1 MVHINKMICIGFKSF
16 RKKTVINFDKGFSA
30 IVGANGSGKS
40 NIIDA
45 FVFVLGALSA
55 KTLRATNIKDLIS
68 NGGNGLGPAQTASVE
83 IVFDNKDGA
92 FGLGES
98 EIRILR
104 KIDRKGNG
112 IYRLNDKRS
121 TRKEIVSLLDLAG
134 IIPNSSNMIMQG
146 ELFRLIN
153 MNSTQRR
160 ELVEDIAGISSY
172 NERKLSAEDELVK
185 VQTNLGQISLLL
197 NEVYIQLEQLK
208 KEKEDA
214 EKYLAVVEQEK
225 IRNNALYQVKIN
237 SAVKNISDMALQK
250 QDIEAQIGDINCL
263 EQDLNEQISQLEMQ
277 IEDLN
282 PKIQALQDEELLQMT
297 YRMKELKNKITEFR
311 TSLKYANKNLLTY
324 EKEQKDLQLRLVDL
338 QKQEESLKIEIIDI
352 EKNKQTIQ
360 EKIDSKNAE
369 ISDFE
374 DNLQKI
380 DVEYTQIKE
389 ESKNIRIQINNVKED
404 KAEISTSIKVLENQ
418 ISTMKNDKIKNEK
431 KIFENHEH
439 LGKMKV
445 HLKELEHEEKVK
457 LGLTDFDDVSKSGM
471 EKKISQLNQENIHI
485 QEKLKKI
492 KPLATETQKSIF
504 EIKSRIKVVK
514 QMNSGNRALKAIKK
528 LQNSGKITGIHG
540 TIAELGSIDPKFA
553 IAMEMAAGSRFNF
566 VVVDN
571 QEIGEQCINYLKQ
584 NKIGRASFIPLDE
597 IRYSSFNLSISR
609 DPKIYGRA
617 VDLITFDQKYFHAF
631 EYVFGRTI
639 IVEDLPTARHLK
651 VSAKR
656 VTLDGDVI
664 DGSNLMSGGQKN
676 KPKGIGFKGTN
687 DEETKVVDLEYNYNK
702 FKNEIDALELK
713 FKSNAGEISRLYQ
726 LKISGANK
734 TKEINEKIAICKSNI
749 QTLQASIK
757 TLEVEIEDI
766 LISIK
771 ELECKLETLNA
782 SLSEVEQK
790 LFSLN
795 EKEHSIQEKL
805 DSSEES
811 VLKQQLRNAE
821 KELKKLTKI
830 ASQIEIEY
838 TKKMSTLTETISNG
852 RKEAQQQLNVRS
864 ISISET
870 NLSISTFES
879 DLKKTEIE
887 ASALDEKI
895 VQKSA
900 VVANLLNNKKN
911 LQFEVSEKKT
921 SIGQLNNDR
930 YPLKVKLNTFEI
942 KSSEL
947 DMKIQEW
954 KCHILPE
961 ILIPQEF
968 LSLSESKHQLE
979 IEKLLD
985 QKNSL
990 GAVNLRAIE
999 KYSEIQARFTELE
1012 QKNEQVIQ
1020 EREAILQFIEALE
1033 SEKLKVFMNTFNAI
1047 NANFGYIFSRLSPN
1061 GEARLELE
1069 NLEDPFAGG
1078 VQIVARPGEKEKCN
1092 VMALSGGERTL
1103 TIIALILGIQMHV
1116 PSPYYILDEIDAALD
1131 DVNAAL
1137 VADMIKELSEKSQF
1151 IIITHRDVTMARVD
1165 HLLGVS
1171 NIEGVT
1177 SVINLSIKKV
1187 LQELI
1192 KGETPLEE
1200 SV

>member
-1 MVHINKMICIGFKSF
+1 MICIGFKSF

-68 NGGNGLGPAQTASVE
+68 NGGNGFGPSQTASVE
-83 IVFDNKDGA
+83 IIFDNNDGA

-112 IYRLNDKRS
+112 IYKLNDKRS
-121 TRKEIVSLLDLAG
+121 TRKEIIGLLDLAG
-134 IIPNSSNMIMQG
+134 IMPNSSNMIMQG

-160 ELVEDIAGISSY
+160 ELIEDIAGISSY

-197 NEVYIQLEQLK
+197 NEVYLQLEQLK
-208 KEKEDA
+208 KEKEEA
-214 EKYLAVVEQEK
+214 ERYLAIVEQEK

-237 SAVKNISDMALQK
+237 SAAKSIADMSLEKQEIEIKIVNI
-250 QDIEAQIGDINCL
+250 NNL
-263 EQDLNEQISQLEMQ
+263 EQDLNNQISKLELQ
-277 IEDLN
+277 IEELN
-282 PKIQALQDEELLQMT
+282 PKIHSLQDEELLQMT
-297 YRMKELKNKITEFR
+297 NRMKKLKNSITEMK
-311 TSLKYANKNLLTY
+311 TSLKYANKNLTTY
-324 EKEQKDLQLRLVDL
+324 GQEQKDLQIRLVEL
-338 QKQEESLKIEIIDI
+338 QKQEDCLKIEISEI
-352 EKNKQTIQ
+352 EEKKQAIQ
-360 EKIDSKNAE
+360 EKIDSKNVE

-374 DNLQKI
+374 DNLQNI
-380 DVEYTQIKE
+380 DAEFTQIKE
-389 ESKNIRIQINNVKED
+389 ESKNVRIDISNVKEN

-418 ISTMKNDKIKNEK
+418 ISTLNHNQIKTEK
-431 KIFENHEH
+431 KIFDNHGQ
-439 LGKMKV
+439 LGK
-445 HLKELEHEEKVK
+445 LKINLRELEHEKKVK
-457 LGLTDFDDVSKSGM
+457 LGLSDLDDVSKSGI
-471 EKKISQLNQENIHI
+471 EQKIGQLNQENIHI

-492 KPLATETQKSIF
+492 KPLATDTQKTIF

-514 QMNSGNRALKAIKK
+514 QMNSGNRALKALKQMQK
-528 LQNSGKITGIHG
+528 SGKISGIHG
-540 TIAELGSIDPKFA
+540 TIAELGSVDPKFA

-571 QEIGEQCINYLKQ
+571 QRIGEQCINYLKQ
-584 NKIGRASFIPLDE
+584 NKLGRASFIPLDE
-597 IRYSSFNLSISR
+597 IRYSAFNQALSS

-617 VDLITFDQKYFHAF
+617 IDLITFDQKYFHAF

-639 IVEDLPTARHLK
+639 IVEDLPTARYLQ
-651 VSAKR
+651 VSARR
-656 VTLDGDVI
+656 VTLEGDVI

-687 DEETKVVDLEYNYNK
+687 DEENKLVDLEYNFNK
-702 FKNEIDALELK
+702 FRNEIDSLELK

-734 TKEINEKIAICKSNI
+734 TKEINEKIAICRSNI
-749 QTLQASIK
+749 QTLQATIK

-766 LISIK
+766 LVSLK
-771 ELECKLETLNA
+771 KLNSEMEILSA

-790 LFSLN
+790 LFFLN
-795 EKEHSIQEKL
+795 EKDLKIQEKL
-805 DSSEES
+805 DSSDES
-811 VLKQQLRNAE
+811 TLKQQLRSAE
-821 KELKKLTKI
+821 KDLKKLTKV
-830 ASQIEIEY
+830 ANKIEIEY
-838 TKKMSTLTETISNG
+838 AKKMTTLTETISNG
-852 RKEAQQQLNVRS
+852 RKEAQQQLNVKS
-864 ISISET
+864 KAISET
-870 NLSISTFES
+870 NISISSFEN

-887 ASALDEKI
+887 ASALEEKI
-895 VQKSA
+895 IQKSSI
-900 VVANLLNNKKN
+900 VAQLMNEKKA

-921 SIGQLNNDR
+921 AIGQLSNDR

-954 KCHILPE
+954 KCHILPD
-961 ILIPQEF
+961 LSIPQELMD
-968 LSLSESKHQLE
+968 LSVSKHQLE
-979 IEKLLD
+979 IEKLMD
-985 QKNSL
+985 QKNAL

-999 KYSEIQARFTELE
+999 KYSEIEARFSELE

-1069 NLEDPFAGG
+1069 NLEDPFEGG

-1187 LQELI
+1187 LQELSREE
-1192 KGETPLEE
+1192 KPLEE